1 MKLKLKNINV
11 KIDEA
16 IICRKSFNFI
26 LLKIM
31 FCFFFLL
38 LEDSFF
44 DFCSEIYIIV
54 SVYIDKYTN

>member
-1 MKLKLKNINV
+1 MKLKLKYLNV

-31 FCFFFLL
+31 VVFFLL

-54 SVYIDKYTN
+54 SVYIGKYTN

>member
-31 FCFFFLL
+31 VFFFLL